1 MIPLTILLLVVVG
14 LVVVVVTMSRPAP
27 LVVTPDGPPAVRDVL
42 VRRFIDRSQRFRR
55 GGAIVGLGLMVTYL
69 IAVDSTQNTGID
81 LNLLVFASIGLTGSI
96 GGSILAEGFRVRRHG
111 RGPRIASLDVRD
123 PEAYRDRAADQRERV
138 LLALAA
144 AGVVGSLITGENLPQ
159 VVAFGAVVVVLAL
172 VRRWVM
178 HRIALRP
185 RPVVLADVAAA
196 DDEVRRLV
204 SRG

>member
-96 GGSILAEGFRVRRHG
+96 GGSILA
-111 RGPRIASLDVRD
+111 
-123 PEAYRDRAADQRERV
+123 
-138 LLALAA
+138 
-144 AGVVGSLITGENLPQ
+144 
-159 VVAFGAVVVVLAL
+159 
-172 VRRWVM
+172 W
-178 HRIALRP
+178 
-185 RPVVLADVAAA
+185 
-196 DDEVRRLV
+196 
-204 SRG
+204 